1 MYLQTIEDIC
11 GKLKKDSAE
20 YGAGQL
26 LLMIAKNHPASG
38 EVIAK
43 DLSNEDMS
51 VGTFFE
57 AMKAHARKN
66 AKSGFFCFSP
76 ELAVEFAI
84 QFYSLPAES
93 AEEILQAT
101 APEAHRPP
109 EETNDEPINLLDLW

>member
-11 GKLKKDSAE
+11 GKIKQDSAE

-38 EVIAK
+38 EVLAK
-43 DLSNEDMS
+43 DLAHKEMS
-51 VGTFFE
+51 VGSFFL
-57 AMKAHARKN
+57 AMKEYARKN

-84 QFYSLPAES
+84 QFYSLPASS

-109 EETNDEPINLLDLW
+109 VETNDTINLLDLW